1 MKLLLVGDFNYKDLE
16 RAMELF
22 KKRLDEREKDPD
34 KWPKV
39 LYGGHFLGAELSK
52 KTRDLRVISILEAEN
67 EEQLSNQVFSMLP
80 ERDFQFIPIID
91 IYKFAEQLGW
101 KR

>member
-1 MKLLLVGDFNYKDLE
+1 MKVLLVGDFNYEDVE
-16 RAMELF
+16 RMRELF
-22 KKRLDEREKDPD
+22 MKRLDEREKNPNE
-34 KWPKV
+34 WPKV

-67 EEQLSNQVFSMLP
+67 EEQLSKQVFSMLP
-80 ERDFQFIPIID
+80 ERDFQFIPMMD
-91 IYKFAEQLGW
+91 IYQFGEHLGW